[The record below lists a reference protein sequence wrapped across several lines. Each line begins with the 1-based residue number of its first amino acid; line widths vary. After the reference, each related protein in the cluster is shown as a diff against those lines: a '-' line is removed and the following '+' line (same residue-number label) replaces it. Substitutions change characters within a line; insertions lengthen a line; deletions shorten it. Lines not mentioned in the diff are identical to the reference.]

1 MNSVKTILK
10 EKPSTFW
17 AIEPHAKVID
27 ALRLMAEKNVGALMV
42 MDNDQLVGIISE
54 RDYARKVALM
64 GKTSVDTPVSDIME
78 SPVWTVTPQQ
88 TREDC
93 MALMTSKHIRHLPVM
108 DGGRV
113 VNILSIGDLVKDAL
127 REQEQTIHQLESY
140 VNS

>member
-10 EKPSTFW
+10 GKSSTYW
-17 AIEPHAKVID
+17 AIQPHAKVID
-27 ALRLMAEKNVGALMV
+27 ALRLMADKNVGALMV
-42 MDNDQLVGIISE
+42 MDSDQLVGIISE

-78 SPVWTVTPQQ
+78 SPVWTVTTQQ

-93 MALMTSKHIRHLPVM
+93 MALMTAKRIRHLPVV
-108 DGGRV
+108 DNGHV

-127 REQEQTIHQLESY
+127 SEQAQTIQQLESY

>member
-10 EKPSTFW
+10 EKSSTFW
-17 AIEPHAKVID
+17 AIQPDAKVID

-42 MDNDQLVGIISE
+42 MDNEQLVGIISE
-54 RDYARKVALM
+54 RDYARKVALL
-64 GKTSVDTPVSDIME
+64 GKTSVDTPVADIME

-93 MALMTSKHIRHLPVM
+93 MALMTAKRIRHLPVV
-108 DGGRV
+108 DNGRV

-127 REQEQTIHQLESY
+127 SEQAQTIHQLESY

>member
-10 EKPSTFW
+10 EKASTFW
-17 AIEPHAKVID
+17 AIQPQAKVID

-42 MDNDQLVGIISE
+42 MENDQLVGIISE

-93 MALMTSKHIRHLPVM
+93 MALMTAKRIRHLPVM
-108 DGGRV
+108 DDGRV

-127 REQEQTIHQLESY
+127 REQEHTIHQLESY